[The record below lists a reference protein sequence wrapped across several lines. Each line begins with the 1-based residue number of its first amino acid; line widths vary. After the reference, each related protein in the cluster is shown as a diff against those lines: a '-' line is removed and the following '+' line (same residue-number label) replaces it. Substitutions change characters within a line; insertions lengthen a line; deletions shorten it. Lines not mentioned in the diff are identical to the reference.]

1 VVIISA
7 IHLLQRFLEGDFDS
21 SKLYALVIMHL
32 AFVVT
37 AVLLAL
43 TDRLAATKDNG
54 GH

>member
-1 VVIISA
+1 MIISA
-7 IHLLQRFLEGDFDS
+7 IHLLQRFLEGDFDRN
-21 SKLYALVIMHL
+21 KLYALAIMHL

-43 TDRLAATKDNG
+43 TDWLSAKKDNG